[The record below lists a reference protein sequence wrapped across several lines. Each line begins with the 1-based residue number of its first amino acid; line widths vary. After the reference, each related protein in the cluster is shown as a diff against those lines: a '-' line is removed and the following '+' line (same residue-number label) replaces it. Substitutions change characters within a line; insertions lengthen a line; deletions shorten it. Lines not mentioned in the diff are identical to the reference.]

1 MSDYRTCTPEE
12 ALELSRAIEH
22 DLRERVRELSAEND
36 RLLDINADLYEAL
49 FRLYANAG
57 VPIDQIE
64 TEHLT
69 SSLDQARAALAK
81 ARGERDE

>member
-49 FRLYANAG
+49 VAARNEIESFPKSMGYDITTLP
-57 VPIDQIE
+57 VID
-64 TEHLT
+64 
-69 SSLDQARAALAK
+69 AAIAK
-81 ARGERDE
+81 ARGEEPQRD